1 MIYQYIGD
9 GAFVVGLPARDIT
22 FADLEENPDWQKA
35 IEANLKTPTPCY
47 EKVKEQARKQLLP
60 AKDGE

>member
-1 MIYQYIGD
+1 MIYKYIGG

-22 FADLEENPDWQKA
+22 FADLEEHPDWR
-35 IEANLKTPTPCY
+35 EMLDANAQTPSPCY

>member
-1 MIYQYIGD
+1 MQVEYKYIGA

-22 FADLEENPDWQKA
+22 TDDLVADAELRKE
-35 IEANLKTPTPCY
+35 IEANMKTPSPCY
-47 EKVKEQARKQLLP
+47 EKVKQQAKQP